1 MRYCYFLRLKKKKKK
16 AHRSEQKAKG
26 QAEVSSFTQ
35 WSRRTCSVRGGA
47 GATIKKTDI
56 RAGLWE
62 TPAPR
67 LVTRAALGRAHSPGT
82 LGAPKQGQ
90 LVRGDVGAEEGEA
103 LQDVLHQALGGRVL
117 PAGSAGLRMD
127 GRTAGTQ
134 GSPATRPAYPP

>member
-1 MRYCYFLRLKKKKKK
+1 MR
-16 AHRSEQKAKG
+16 S
-26 QAEVSSFTQ
+26 
-35 WSRRTCSVRGGA
+35 GA

-62 TPAPR
+62 TLAPR
-67 LVTRAALGRAHSPGT
+67 LVTRAALGRVHSPGT

-90 LVRGDVGAEEGEA
+90 LVWGDVGAEEGEA

-117 PAGSAGLRMD
+117 PAGSAGLQTD

-134 GSPATRPAYPP
+134 GSPATRPAHPP